1 MAPIAILQ
9 APLSAIASSSPLR
22 ARLRQW
28 IIDETGEAVAERFF
42 PLVAKTLSDLGY
54 DLAAPTSESKVQEV
68 KGRLRDANVT
78 PRLMQR
84 ALAESRRAAEA
95 GQSTLAW
102 LRGAY
107 SRAYGED
114 MAEQVL
120 AKTRILLEG
129 APEAPFDPPS
139 SETSSSEASLS
150 ETPPSPEQVF
160 AFLLA
165 WEELGGTSRVA
176 AFRELLRLGQ
186 GHLPSN

>member
-1 MAPIAILQ
+1 
-9 APLSAIASSSPLR
+9 LR
-22 ARLRQW
+22 APLRQW
-28 IIDETGEAVAERFF
+28 IIGETSEAVAERFF
-42 PLVAKTLSDLGY
+42 PLVAKTLSDMGY

-102 LRGAY
+102 LRATY

-129 APEAPFDPPS
+129 APEAPFDPPSSETPSSGTPSSETSS

>member
-1 MAPIAILQ
+1 
-9 APLSAIASSSPLR
+9 LR
-22 ARLRQW
+22 APLRQW
-28 IIDETGEAVAERFF
+28 IIGETSEAVAERFF
-42 PLVAKTLSDLGY
+42 PLVAKTLSDMGY

-139 SETSSSEASLS
+139 SETPSSGTSSSEASLS

-160 AFLLA
+160 AFLLT